1 MTQYLC
7 HQPDPDAESEYMC
20 NQGLNHPGDHAVSD
34 GEGGK
39 TLAQWP
45 NTATGF
51 AIPIPTQ
58 IGEVHGFVVSALRL
72 PADAISHE
80 SWIAVVS
87 YATDGSMTF
96 STHLVNYHAED
107 ARYYASNGHYE
118 IPTLAEATADA
129 VERWNRGI

>member
-7 HQPDPDAESEYMC
+7 HQADPDPESDYMC
-20 NQGLNHPGDHAVSD
+20 NQGLHHPGDHAVSD

-39 TLAQWP
+39 ILAQWP

-51 AIPIPTQ
+51 AIPIPSQ
-58 IGEVHGFVVSALRL
+58 IGEVYGFVVSALRL
-72 PADAISHE
+72 PADPISHE

-107 ARYYASNGHYE
+107 GRYFASNGHYDL
-118 IPTLAEATADA
+118 PNLAVATLDA
-129 VERWNRGI
+129 FDRFKKGI